1 MSGSIYVGTAGWAIR
16 KEHVG
21 LVADHGTHLQRY
33 ASRSTCV
40 EINSSFYRPHRPA
53 TYARW
58 AESTPPEFRF
68 AVKFPKLVTHELRL
82 RDAGEPI
89 AQFAEQVAQ
98 LGEKLG
104 VVLVQLPPSLA
115 FDPGTADSFFQ
126 QLREHLNAPVA
137 CEPRHVSWFSAEGDS
152 MLRRHH
158 IARVAA
164 DPSIV
169 AAAAEPGGDSSLEY
183 FRWHGSPQMYYSA
196 YDQRVLH
203 DLAIKVATAKAREA
217 WCIFDNT
224 AAGAAF
230 ENALSLAGI
239 VEDAQKAHEASEALR

>member
-1 MSGSIYVGTAGWAIR
+1 MTGSVYVGTAGWAIR

-33 ASRSTCV
+33 ASRLTCV

-58 AESTPPEFRF
+58 AASTPPEFRF

-89 AQFAEQVAQ
+89 AQFAEQVAE

-115 FDPGTADSFFQ
+115 FDPGTAGPFFQ
-126 QLREHLNAPVA
+126 QLRDHVSAPVA
-137 CEPRHVSWFSAEGDS
+137 CEPRHASWFSADGDA
-152 MLRRHH
+152 MLCRHR

-164 DPSIV
+164 DPSVV
-169 AAAAEPGGDSSLEY
+169 AAAAEPGGHSDLAY

-196 YDQRVLH
+196 YDQRTLR
-203 DLAIKVATAKAREA
+203 DLAVKVTTAVAGEA

-224 AAGAAF
+224 AAGAAL

-239 VEDAQKAHEASEALR
+239 VDDAQRAHVASEALR